1 MVRANFVKRR
11 SDVFPVLPAGHRFA
25 DLALHGIVCAFVR
38 QVTRNRISAMLS
50 AIYKSP
56 KKPETYLYVLRR
68 DDFSQVPPAL
78 LATFGA
84 PQLVTVLDLTSR
96 ATLAGADLVKVR
108 QMLTDHGYYLQLPPP
123 PEDLLKEHKNWLDS
137 QNRQ

>member
-1 MVRANFVKRR
+1 
-11 SDVFPVLPAGHRFA
+11 
-25 DLALHGIVCAFVR
+25 
-38 QVTRNRISAMLS
+38 MLS

-78 LATFGA
+78 LATFGS
-84 PQLVTVLDLTSR
+84 PQLVTVLDLSSR
-96 ATLAGADLVKVR
+96 TTLAGADLGKVR
-108 QMLTDHGYYLQLPPP
+108 QMLTDQGYYLQLPPP

>member
-1 MVRANFVKRR
+1 
-11 SDVFPVLPAGHRFA
+11 
-25 DLALHGIVCAFVR
+25 
-38 QVTRNRISAMLS
+38 MLS

-78 LATFGA
+78 LATFGT